1 MEGSHIGQFYR
12 NRSVLVTGGTGF
24 LGKSLIEKLLRS
36 CPDIDKIFVLLRTN
50 SGDKV
55 DDRIQ
60 EIVNTPVLELM
71 KLDWIVIELIF

>member
-55 DDRIQ
+55 EDRIQ
-60 EIVNTPVLELM
+60 EIVNTPVPELM
-71 KLDWIVIELIF
+71 KLD

>member
-55 DDRIQ
+55 EDRIQ

-71 KLDWIVIELIF
+71 KLD